1 MHHFNQHDPGLLFNQ
16 GPTTITIQL
25 TKSNFPVLF
34 YYVGSKK
41 NLEKKKI
48 RSMIVCFDRVYFE
61 RLFYLLCENAIV
73 ILKIFTIFQGLMNK

>member
-1 MHHFNQHDPGLLFNQ
+1 MHHFNQHDPGLLFNL

-41 NLEKKKI
+41 NLEKKKR

>member
-41 NLEKKKI
+41 NLEKKKKKKHDC
-48 RSMIVCFDRVYFE
+48 VF
-61 RLFYLLCENAIV
+61 
-73 ILKIFTIFQGLMNK
+73 

>member
-41 NLEKKKI
+41 NLEKKKKKR
-48 RSMIVCFDRVYFE
+48 RSMIVCFDEFILNVYFIYCVKMQ
-61 RLFYLLCENAIV
+61 L
-73 ILKIFTIFQGLMNK
+73 

>member
-41 NLEKKKI
+41 NLEKKK
-48 RSMIVCFDRVYFE
+48 
-61 RLFYLLCENAIV
+61 
-73 ILKIFTIFQGLMNK
+73 KKKNKHDCVFL